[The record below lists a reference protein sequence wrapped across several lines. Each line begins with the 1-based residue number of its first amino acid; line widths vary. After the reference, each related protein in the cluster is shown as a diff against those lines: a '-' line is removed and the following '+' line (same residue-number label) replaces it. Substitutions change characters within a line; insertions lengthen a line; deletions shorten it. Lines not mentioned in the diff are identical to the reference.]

1 MCSLLESD
9 RFGYGEMVVDED
21 VAAIRILYSLD
32 VDCSALADIS
42 FEAFVFNLA
51 GGVFAGP
58 DSRL

>member
-1 MCSLLESD
+1 MFEID
-9 RFGYGEMVVDED
+9 RFGYSKIGVDEG

-42 FEAFVFNLA
+42 FEAFIFNLA
-51 GGVFAGP
+51 GGVFARP